1 VCPHSTVCEAQALSS
16 GEPVEQLQIFQV
28 AGRFDSTRFSKEDSN
43 THRCQVPNFAS
54 EIPGPKLII
63 KKYGKVN
70 VWCSR
75 TPMFEPSA
83 ACFCAWSVCRGFE
96 CSPRGAKAGW
106 GCCLAR
112 PCIVKCG
119 QFMAV
124 AKQEL
129 MKSAISGF
137 GQLPADQRVEA
148 SCCLELDGTLRF
160 CAGFL
165 FVNVWHVWLYPASF
179 GYNFK

>member
-1 VCPHSTVCEAQALSS
+1 
-16 GEPVEQLQIFQV
+16 
-28 AGRFDSTRFSKEDSN
+28 
-43 THRCQVPNFAS
+43 
-54 EIPGPKLII
+54 
-63 KKYGKVN
+63 
-70 VWCSR
+70 
-75 TPMFEPSA
+75 
-83 ACFCAWSVCRGFE
+83 
-96 CSPRGAKAGW
+96 
-106 GCCLAR
+106 
-112 PCIVKCG
+112 
-119 QFMAV
+119 
-124 AKQEL
+124 

>member
-1 VCPHSTVCEAQALSS
+1 MLSCTVLHRQMGQRLKHE
-16 GEPVEQLQIFQV
+16 GPV
-28 AGRFDSTRFSKEDSN
+28 FDN
-43 THRCQVPNFAS
+43 
-54 EIPGPKLII
+54 
-63 KKYGKVN
+63 
-70 VWCSR
+70 
-75 TPMFEPSA
+75 
-83 ACFCAWSVCRGFE
+83 
-96 CSPRGAKAGW
+96 
-106 GCCLAR
+106 
-112 PCIVKCG
+112 CG

-137 GQLPADQRVEA
+137 GQLQADQRVEA